1 MAAPA
6 HRVFRSSACEVVMN
20 MLERQPYSSD
30 PYTANYGSQHIKQML
45 GERYGERYYKYREDW
60 ARAGFDWLPDYPI
73 NLILDLVD
81 KCNLACP
88 QCLRAPDLVKD
99 YGGFI
104 GTKKYL
110 NTDTILRI
118 LAESKEYN
126 LPSVNIGGSGEC
138 TLHPDFVKIC
148 DAVMKIDP
156 CEFRIITNGLR
167 LKGDTAVAM
176 VDLGVHML
184 SISIDGFS
192 AASFAASRGK
202 AHRYQQ
208 VVDNAV
214 AFAELKA
221 RRNAKWPLLRVS
233 FVEQEGN
240 KHETQD
246 FIKFWSDY
254 ADMIDVQSYHNFR
267 QTEDFDTSF
276 SCDEPFKRI
285 TVWAYGGAGPC
296 CGFPGIVYNVGD
308 FEKRTIHDIWHGP
321 EIERIRTMM
330 RTKEYELACLQCQG
344 ARTVL

>member
-1 MAAPA
+1 
-6 HRVFRSSACEVVMN
+6 MN
-20 MLERQPYSSD
+20 ILERKPYSND
-30 PYTANYGSQHIKQML
+30 PYTANYGTDRIRQAL
-45 GERYGERYYKYREDW
+45 GERYGERYFKYREDW
-60 ARAGFDWLPDYPI
+60 NRAGFNWLPDYPI
-73 NLILDLVD
+73 NLVLDLVD

-88 QCLRAPDLVKD
+88 QCLRAPDLIKD

-110 NTDTILRI
+110 ATDTVIKVLH
-118 LAESKEYN
+118 ESKEYN
-126 LPSVNIGGSGEC
+126 LPSINIGGSGEC

-148 DAVMKIDP
+148 DEVMKIDP

-167 LKGDTAVAM
+167 LQGDTAVAM

-184 SISIDGFS
+184 SISIDGMS
-192 AASFAASRGK
+192 PQSFGATRGK

-221 RRNAKWPLLRVS
+221 KRNAKFPLLRVS
-233 FVEQEGN
+233 FVEQDGN
-240 KHETQD
+240 RHERED
-246 FIKFWSDY
+246 FIRFWSDY
-254 ADMIDVQSYHNFR
+254 ADMIDVQAFHNFR
-267 QTEDFDTSF
+267 QDKGFDETF
-276 SCDEPFKRI
+276 ECDEPFKRI

-321 EIERIRTMM
+321 EIERIRQMM
-330 RTKEYELACLQCQG
+330 RTKDYELPCLQCQG
-344 ARTVL
+344 TRTVL